1 MKVSLGGKQLAV
13 GLVAGKTK
21 TKDMENAEDFK
32 RNCDILPDEISEKYI
47 DNLRQQLT
55 DYVNGKARWMA
66 PEHEQEGQHVITR
79 SAFHANGGRSARNSH
94 RSGEFQPQPE
104 PFYALCTGS

>member
-1 MKVSLGGKQLAV
+1 MPATCELDKPEKILTKPPGICGEWLKRATEEYESKSWGEQLAV

-55 DYVNGKARWMA
+55 DYVM
-66 PEHEQEGQHVITR
+66 
-79 SAFHANGGRSARNSH
+79 
-94 RSGEFQPQPE
+94 
-104 PFYALCTGS
+104 